1 MFYGFPSDAQGNIP
15 IGNTFVAQGDT
26 EEAVIFS
33 VTSNTDLNIYPS
45 VVILNSMTWDNK
57 LHSL

>member
-15 IGNTFVAQGDT
+15 IGNTFVVQGDT
-26 EEAVIFS
+26 EEAVISS

-45 VVILNSMTWDNK
+45 VVILNSTTWDNK
-57 LHSL
+57 LYSL